1 MADDGN
7 DNGIGIVPD
16 ASGQAVGASVRDARG
31 ELLIGG
37 IPVSRLADR
46 MGGTPF
52 YAYDRAAVSRRAA
65 RWRAA
70 MPQRLRLHYAIK
82 ANPMP
87 ALVQHLRDLTDG
99 FDVASL
105 GELQVALDTG
115 IPAGRISFA
124 GPGKT
129 DRELRAAVAA
139 GITLHL
145 ESAGELERIAR
156 IGHAMGVRPGV
167 AVRVNPDFELK
178 SSGMKMSGGPKPF
191 GVDAEQVPDLLAH
204 LGTLPVG
211 FRGFHIFTGSQNLSA
226 AAIVEAHTRTLTL
239 AERLAQQAPA
249 PVTYLNIGGG
259 LGIPYFTGEQPLDL
273 APIAAN
279 LARCIASLGPGLR
292 DAELVMELGRYLVGE
307 AGIYVCRVIDRK
319 VSRGRTYLVTDG
331 GLHQHL
337 AASGHLGQVIRK
349 NFPVIAAARASP
361 VDTRDQVTVVG
372 PLCTPLDLLGD
383 QIELPRCAP
392 GDLIAILQSGAYGY
406 SASPL
411 GFLSHP
417 PPGQA
422 LVG

>member
-1 MADDGN
+1 MAGDVT
-7 DNGIGIVPD
+7 DNGTGTVPD
-16 ASGQAVGASVRDARG
+16 TSGHAGGADVRDAHG

-65 RWRAA
+65 QWRAA
-70 MPQRLRLHYAIK
+70 MPQHLRLHYAIK

-87 ALVQHLRDLTDG
+87 ALVQHLRGLTDG

-129 DRELRAAVAA
+129 DRELRAAIAA

-178 SSGMKMSGGPKPF
+178 ASGMKMSGGPKPF

-249 PVTYLNIGGG
+249 PVTYLNLGGG

-337 AASGHLGQVIRK
+337 AASGQLGQVIRK

-361 VDTRDQVTVVG
+361 VDTRDTVTVVG
-372 PLCTPLDLLGD
+372 PLCTPLDLLAD

-411 GFLSHP
+411 GFLSHS

>member
-1 MADDGN
+1 MAD
-7 DNGIGIVPD
+7 NGTGTVPD
-16 ASGQAVGASVRDARG
+16 TSGHAVGASVRDARG
-31 ELLIGG
+31 ELLISG

-65 RWRAA
+65 QWRAA
-70 MPQRLRLHYAIK
+70 MPRRLRLHYAIK

-191 GVDAEQVPDLLAH
+191 GVDAEQVPELLAH

-226 AAIVEAHTRTLTL
+226 AAIVEAHTRTLAL
-239 AERLAQQAPA
+239 AEQLARQAPA
-249 PVTYLNIGGG
+249 PVTYLNLGGG
-259 LGIPYFTGEQPLDL
+259 LGIPYFTGEHPLDL

-279 LARCIASLGPGLR
+279 LAGCIATLGPGLR

-307 AGIYVCRVIDRK
+307 AGFYVCRVIDRK

-337 AASGHLGQVIRK
+337 AASGNLGQVIRK
-349 NFPVIAAARASP
+349 NFPVIVAARASP
-361 VDTRDQVTVVG
+361 VDTRDRVTVVG
-372 PLCTPLDLLGD
+372 PLCTPLDLLAD